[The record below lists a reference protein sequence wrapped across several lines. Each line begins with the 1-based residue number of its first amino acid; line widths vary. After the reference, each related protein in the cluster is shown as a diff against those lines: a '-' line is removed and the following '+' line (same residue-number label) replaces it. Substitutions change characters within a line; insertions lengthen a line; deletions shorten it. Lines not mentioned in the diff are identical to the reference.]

1 MTREFYISMT
11 NVSICIYS
19 KMCFIIKL
27 FVTLKNYLIS
37 GVYTV
42 VMGSTN
48 LALRKK
54 KKNKSFVKR
63 RNK

>member
-42 VMGSTN
+42 VTGSTN

-54 KKNKSFVKR
+54 KEWTFCEKKK
-63 RNK
+63 